1 MNMDKTME
9 REQGERKKHFCKIVF
24 SSLPAPLLSFSK
36 NFRVRFSFLSR
47 CSKIKTGTE
56 EKALG
61 IIGHI
66 AMRSI
71 AMYLKR
77 FGKGRAQEGNNLSLK
92 GFSLSHSPLSTSLLA
107 ALLLVG
113 MSCFGERVLYSAAGG
128 RVKTLDP
135 VKADDLASRNMAGS
149 IFDTLLQY
157 DYTARPYKLIPS
169 MLSEMPEVNAAGD
182 RFRFKLRD
190 DLYFAADAVFK
201 SQSER
206 KITSRDIIYSFLRF
220 ADSRNHS
227 PVYWMFRGKIRGL
240 DEFHRK
246 SQNLAAGDFSL
257 YDVVP
262 EGFRIL
268 DERCFEIILSKPDPR
283 FLYMLALPNA
293 GIVSR
298 KAVEYYGG
306 DFARHPVGSGAFV
319 LKEWIRECRLVLERN
334 PSYRTEYFPQAENP
348 ADRKRPLP
356 LSDRVVFLLVKQPMT
371 AWLLFLQGRLHMNG
385 VDKDN
390 SDLIVGG
397 ELPPDLKKRGIKLL
411 RMPEFEIRYVGFN
424 FADPVLGKNLK
435 LRQALS
441 LAYNVSRRV
450 QHSGNQLLPA
460 QGPIPPGV
468 AGHDEN
474 FRNPFAA
481 DDLEKAKKLLA
492 EAGYPGG
499 IDPATGKRLRFTFDQ
514 SGNSSAHR
522 QYGELAA
529 ADFAK
534 LGIEV
539 ESVLNNNARFYE
551 KLRQG
556 KLQMFR
562 LSWVGDF
569 PDAENFLQL
578 FYSGNAGGCNRTG
591 FADPVYDRMYEKI
604 LSMPDTPERTR
615 YYEEMV
621 QYLTKQVPWIFEGFP
636 LSYQLNHAGLQ
647 NYLPH
652 DFAFGRYKYLV
663 YCK

>member
-1 MNMDKTME
+1 ME
-9 REQGERKKHFCKIVF
+9 RAWGEKKKRFCKIVF
-24 SSLPAPLLSFSK
+24 SSLPTPLLSFSK
-36 NFRVRFSFLSR
+36 NFRVRFSFLSLR
-47 CSKIKTGTE
+47 SKIKSGSWQVQSGQQP
-56 EKALG
+56 AL
-61 IIGHI
+61 IYDNN
-66 AMRSI
+66 
-71 AMYLKR
+71 YLKR
-77 FGKGRAQEGNNLSLK
+77 FGKRRVREEKNLSSK
-92 GFSLSHSPLSTSLLA
+92 GFSLSHPPFLSFKSFLISLLLFA
-107 ALLLVG
+107 
-113 MSCFGERVLYSAAGG
+113 CFCCPAERMLCSAAGG

-135 VKADDLASRNMAGS
+135 VKADDLASRNMAGCL
-149 IFDTLLQY
+149 FDTLLQY
-157 DYTARPYKLIPS
+157 DYAARPYKLIPA
-169 MLSEMPEVNAAGD
+169 MLSEMPQIADEGK
-182 RFRFKLRD
+182 RLIFTLRE
-190 DLYFAADAVFK
+190 DLFFAADAVFRSK
-201 SQSER
+201 AER
-206 KITSRDIIYSFLRF
+206 KITSKDVIYSILRF

-227 PVYWMFRGKIRGL
+227 PVYWMFRGKIKGL
-240 DEFHRK
+240 DEFHQQSRLLQK
-246 SQNLAAGDFSL
+246 NDNRIYDNLPA
-257 YDVVP
+257 
-262 EGFRIL
+262 GFRIV
-268 DERCFEIILSKPDPR
+268 DDRRFEIILTKPDPR

-298 KAVEYYGG
+298 RAVEHYGE

-319 LKEWIRECRLVLERN
+319 LKEWIREYRLVLVRN
-334 PSYRTEYFPQAENP
+334 PGFRIEYFPQAEDP
-348 ADRKRPLP
+348 ADRTRPLP
-356 LSDRVVFLLVKQPMT
+356 LSDKVIFFQVKQPMT
-371 AWLLFLQGRLHMNG
+371 AWLLFLQGKLHMNG

-390 SDLIVGG
+390 SDLIAGG
-397 ELPPDLKKRGIKLL
+397 DLPPELKKKGIKLL
-411 RMPEFEIRYVGFN
+411 RNPEFEIRYVGFN

-435 LRQALS
+435 LRQALG

-450 QHSGNQLLPA
+450 RHSGNQLLPA

-468 AGHDEN
+468 AGYDEN

-492 EAGYPGG
+492 EAGFPDG
-499 IDPATGKRLRFTFDQ
+499 IDPATGERLRFTFDQ

-578 FYSGNAGGCNRTG
+578 FYSKNSGGCNRTG
-591 FADPVYDRMYEKI
+591 FADPEYDRMYEAI
-604 LSMPDTPERTR
+604 LPMPDSPERTDL
-615 YYEEMV
+615 YQQMV
-621 QYLTKQVPWIFEGFP
+621 CYLTKQAPWIFEGFP

-647 NYLPH
+647 NYLSH

-663 YCK
+663 YRK

>member
-1 MNMDKTME
+1 
-9 REQGERKKHFCKIVF
+9 
-24 SSLPAPLLSFSK
+24 
-36 NFRVRFSFLSR
+36 
-47 CSKIKTGTE
+47 
-56 EKALG
+56 
-61 IIGHI
+61 
-66 AMRSI
+66 
-71 AMYLKR
+71 MYLKR
-77 FGKGRAQEGNNLSLK
+77 FGKGRAREGNNLSLK

-107 ALLLVG
+107 ALLLTG

-182 RFRFKLRD
+182 RFRFKLREDLCFAD
-190 DLYFAADAVFK
+190 DPVFK
-201 SQSER
+201 SRAER
-206 KITSRDIIYSFLRF
+206 KITSKDVIYSILRF

-240 DEFHRK
+240 DEFHRL
-246 SQNLAAGDFSL
+246 SRTLPPGDNSL
-257 YDVVP
+257 YNRIP
-262 EGFRIL
+262 SGFRIL
-268 DERCFEIILSKPDPR
+268 DDRRFEIILTKPDPR

-293 GIVSR
+293 GIVPQR
-298 KAVEYYGG
+298 AVEHYGE

-319 LKEWIRECRLVLERN
+319 LKKWIREYRLELVRN
-334 PSYRTEYFPQAENP
+334 PDYRLEFFPQAEDIS
-348 ADRKRPLP
+348 DRTRPLP
-356 LSDRVVFLLVKQPMT
+356 LSDRVIFFQVKQPMT

-390 SDLIVGG
+390 SDLIAGG
-397 ELPPDLKKRGIKLL
+397 DLPPELKQKGIRLL

-424 FADPVLGKNLK
+424 FADPLLGKNVK

-468 AGHDEN
+468 AGYDEN

-481 DDLEKAKKLLA
+481 DDLERAKQLLS

-499 IDPATGKRLRFTFDQ
+499 IDPSTGKRLRFTFDQ

-562 LSWVGDF
+562 LSWIGDF

-591 FADPVYDRMYEKI
+591 FSDPEYDRMYLEI
-604 LSMPDTPERTR
+604 LPMPNSPERTLK
-615 YYEEMV
+615 YKAMV
-621 QYLTKQVPWIFEGFP
+621 EYLAGKAPWIFEGFP

-652 DFAFGRYKYLV
+652 DFAFCRYKYLV
-663 YCK
+663 YRK